1 MEKQL
6 EKLFSNSRDAVLGI
20 TDNRIEYANAAA
32 AELFRREPTGEAAS
46 RVVGEELLTI
56 KEDSFVAS
64 AAPGGRRCTVTGTRL
79 GETLVLR
86 YTPEPTDVGG
96 FASEGLVCSML
107 AELTTLKLA
116 ADHIAQKLEPC
127 GEKEKQYLAFL
138 YHSYYKLCRLAGNL
152 SAAEDLA
159 QGHMPF
165 FPRRTELV
173 SLCGDLVSSVALLLG
188 RKDSVRFESGS
199 ERIMAEADEVLI
211 ERMLLNLLANALAAV
226 GENGEILVRLEAKG
240 RRAVLSVDDTGAGI
254 PPEVL
259 KNVFSRYETGLA
271 GRMDTTAGAGL
282 GLGIARGIAQLHGG
296 SLIIESREG
305 KGCCVRVMLPAG
317 KMGFDSP
324 RPPRRGGLDAI
335 LTELSG
341 LLDSSYYTAEYLD

>member
-20 TDNRIEYANAAA
+20 TNNRIEYANAAA
-32 AELFRREPTGEAAS
+32 AELFRRDLTGEDAS

-56 KEDSFVAS
+56 EEDSFAAAV
-64 AAPGGRRCTVTGTRL
+64 APGNRRCTVTGARL
-79 GETLVLR
+79 EETLVLR
-86 YTPEPTDVGG
+86 YSPDPADGGG

-116 ADHIAQKLEPC
+116 ADHIAKKVELC
-127 GEKEKQYLAFL
+127 SEKEKQYLAFL
-138 YHSYYKLCRLAGNL
+138 YHSYYKLCRLTGNL
-152 SAAEDLA
+152 AAAEDLA
-159 QGHMPF
+159 RGNMPF
-165 FPRRTELV
+165 STCSTELV
-173 SLCGDLVSSVALLLG
+173 SLCGELVSSVALLLG
-188 RKDSVRFESGS
+188 RKDSIRFESGS
-199 ERIMAEADEVLI
+199 ERIMAEADAALL

-226 GENGEILVRLEAKG
+226 GDSGEILVRLEAKG

-254 PPEVL
+254 SAEVL

-305 KGCCVRVMLPAG
+305 KGCCVRVSIPAG
-317 KMGFDSP
+317 RMSFASP
-324 RPPRRGGLDAI
+324 QPPRQGGLDAI

-341 LLDSSYYTAEYLD
+341 LLGSDCYTAEYLD

>member
-20 TDNRIEYANAAA
+20 TNNRIKYANAAA
-32 AELFRREPTGEAAS
+32 AELFRRDLAGEAAS
-46 RVVGEELLTI
+46 RVVGDELLSMQ
-56 KEDSFVAS
+56 EDSFVA
-64 AAPGGRRCTVTGTRL
+64 AVAPGNRRCTVTGTRL

-86 YTPEPTDVGG
+86 YTPEPEGAPG

-116 ADHIAQKLEPC
+116 ADHIAGKLEPC
-127 GEKEKQYLAFL
+127 GEKEKQYFAFL

-152 SAAEDLA
+152 SVAEDLA
-159 QGHMPF
+159 RGNMHFLPHS
-165 FPRRTELV
+165 TELV
-173 SLCGDLVSSVALLLG
+173 SLCDDLVSSVALLLG
-188 RKDSVRFESGS
+188 RKDSIRFESGS
-199 ERIMAEADEVLI
+199 EKIIAEADAALL
-211 ERMLLNLLANALAAV
+211 ERLLLNLLANALAAV
-226 GENGEILVRLEAKG
+226 GDGGEIFVRLETKG
-240 RRAVLSVDDTGAGI
+240 RRVVLSVDDTGVGI

-305 KGCCVRVMLPAG
+305 KGCCVRVSLPAG
-317 KMGFDSP
+317 QMSLASP
-324 RPPRRGGLDAI
+324 QPPRQGGLDAI

-341 LLDSSYYTAEYLD
+341 LLDSRYYTAEYLD

>member
-6 EKLFSNSRDAVLGI
+6 EKLFSSSREAVLGI
-20 TDNRIEYANAAA
+20 TNNRIEYANAAA
-32 AELFRREPTGEAAS
+32 AELFRRDLTGEDAS
-46 RVVGEELLTI
+46 FVVGEELLTI
-56 KEDSFVAS
+56 EEDSFAAAV
-64 AAPGGRRCTVTGTRL
+64 APGNRRCTVTGARL

-86 YTPEPTDVGG
+86 YSPDPADVGG

-107 AELTTLKLA
+107 AELSTLRLA
-116 ADHIAQKLEPC
+116 ADRIAQKLEPC
-127 GEKEKQYLAFL
+127 GEKEEQYFAFL

-152 SAAEDLA
+152 GAAEDLA
-159 QGHMPF
+159 RGNMHF
-165 FPRRTELV
+165 SPRSTELV
-173 SLCGDLVSSVALLLG
+173 SLCDDLVSSVALLLG
-188 RKDSVRFESGS
+188 RRDSICFESGS
-199 ERIMAEADEVLI
+199 ERIIAEADAALL

-226 GENGEILVRLEAKG
+226 GDSGEILVRLEAKG

-259 KNVFSRYETGLA
+259 KNVFSRYETALA
-271 GRMDTTAGAGL
+271 GRMDTAAGAGL

-305 KGCCVRVMLPAG
+305 KGCCVRVSLPAG
-317 KMGFDSP
+317 QTGFASP
-324 RPPRRGGLDAI
+324 QPPRQGGLEAI

-341 LLDSSYYTAEYLD
+341 LLDSGYYTAEYLD